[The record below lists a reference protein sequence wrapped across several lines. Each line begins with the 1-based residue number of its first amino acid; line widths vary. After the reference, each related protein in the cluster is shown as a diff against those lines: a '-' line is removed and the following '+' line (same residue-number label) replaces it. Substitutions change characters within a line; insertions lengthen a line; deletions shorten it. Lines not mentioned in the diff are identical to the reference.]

1 MLKRS
6 PSHPG
11 TILRED
17 VLPSLGISVAEF
29 SKRLEVCEQAIHAV
43 LSEKSPITPELAVR
57 IGAFLGNGSQ
67 LWIAMQSKS
76 DGNHLAN

>member
-6 PSHPG
+6 PTHPG

-43 LSEKSPITPELAVR
+43 LAEKSAITPELAVR
-57 IGAFLGNGSQ
+57 IGAFLGNGPQ
-67 LWIAMQSKS
+67 LWIAMQSQY